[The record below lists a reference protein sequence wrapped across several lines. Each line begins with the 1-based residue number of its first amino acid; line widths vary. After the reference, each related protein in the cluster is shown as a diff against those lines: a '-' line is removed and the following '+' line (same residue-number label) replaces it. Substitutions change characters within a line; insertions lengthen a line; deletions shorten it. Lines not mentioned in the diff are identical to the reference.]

1 MHDTQGRPSLA
12 MRALAIV
19 VLAVAAW
26 ILLKIVIGVL
36 AGLATGLVVILALV
50 AIVWAVRTL

>member
-1 MHDTQGRPSLA
+1 MDETAKPSLL
-12 MRALAIV
+12 RRLLALV

-36 AGLATGLVVILALV
+36 AGFATAIVVILAIV
-50 AIVWAVRTL
+50 ALVWALRTL